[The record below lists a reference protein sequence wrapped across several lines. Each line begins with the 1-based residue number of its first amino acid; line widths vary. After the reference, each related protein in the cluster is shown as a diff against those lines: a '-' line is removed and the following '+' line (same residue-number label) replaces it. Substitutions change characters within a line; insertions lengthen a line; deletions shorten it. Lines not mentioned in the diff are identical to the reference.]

1 MVWYL
6 RKSVSLGPIRFN
18 LSKSG
23 VGASVGVTGF
33 RIGMRPDGS
42 SYMHAGRYGLYMR
55 EELGGR
61 KSESQ
66 AAFMRQAEPPPT
78 QTFEAVST
86 RDLSSPERKELVDQ
100 LNKSYKEFRLD
111 YLVFGISAIAF
122 GLSWLNNIQLGMFLS
137 IGAGVV
143 LGVVASVFESRKRTV
158 KIFYDFEADNTSS
171 FSTLVEAIN
180 HLAECKRIWAYVD
193 SRSLTS
199 AHESKINAGASSL
212 VSRVPAAVGTGT
224 PPWVETNVTIPTIKA
239 RGVTAYFLPD
249 CILVYDVNGVGCV
262 EHASLSFTSRT
273 ERFIEDGAVPS
284 DADVVD
290 HTWKYA
296 NKRGGPDRR
305 FKNNRQIPICL
316 YGKLD
321 LSTSAGLLCHLQTS
335 KSDAPKSFSTHYSTY
350 LKTIRG
356 GSATA
361 VQRLRL
367 DRDREASH
375 DLNRLL
381 NKPGPS
387 PWK

>member
-1 MVWYL
+1 MAWYL
-6 RKSVSLGPIRFN
+6 RKSVSAGPIRFN

-42 SYMHAGRYGLYMR
+42 SYVHAGRHGLYMR

-66 AAFMRQAEPPPT
+66 AAFIRQAEPPPT
-78 QTFEAVST
+78 QTFDAVST
-86 RDLSSPERKELVDQ
+86 RDLNSPERKELINQ
-100 LNKSYKEFRLD
+100 LNKSYKDFRLD
-111 YLVFGISAIAF
+111 YLVFAVSALAF
-122 GLSWLNNIQLGMFLS
+122 GLSWLNDIQLAMFLS
-137 IGAGVV
+137 LGVGVV
-143 LGVVASVFESRKRTV
+143 LGVAASAFESRRRTV
-158 KIFYDFEADNTSS
+158 KIFYDFESGNTSS
-171 FSTLVEAIN
+171 FSTLVQAIN
-180 HLAECKRIWAYVD
+180 HLAECKGLWAYVD

-212 VSRVPAAVGTGT
+212 VNRVPAAVGTGT

-239 RGVTAYFLPD
+239 RGVTAYFMPD
-249 CILVYDVNGVGCV
+249 CILVYDNNGVGCV
-262 EHASLSFTSRT
+262 EHASLSLKTHT

-284 DADVVD
+284 DANVVD

-321 LSTSAGLLCHLQTS
+321 LSTSDGLLCHLQTS
-335 KSDAPKSFSTHYSTY
+335 KNDAPQSFSKHYSTY
-350 LKTIRG
+350 LKTIRVG
-356 GSATA
+356 GATA
-361 VQRLRL
+361 VQQ
-367 DRDREASH
+367 DAQPDGFAS
-375 DLNRLL
+375 
-381 NKPGPS
+381 G
-387 PWK
+387 